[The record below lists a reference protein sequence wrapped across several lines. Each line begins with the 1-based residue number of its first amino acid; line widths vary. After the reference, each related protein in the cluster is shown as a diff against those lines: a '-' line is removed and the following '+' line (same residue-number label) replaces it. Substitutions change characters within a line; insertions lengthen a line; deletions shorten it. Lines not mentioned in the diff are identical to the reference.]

1 MINYASYFKNLFL
14 PSLKGLF
21 DVEWQKKGWGGLD
34 KPDKYPGFDEVTM
47 NFSEISEVVLSSPRA
62 YNLSKGQEDKLRQL
76 NDMIDTYDCSK
87 NRPNDE
93 REIINDPKWHEIQEV
108 ARLTYDDFKNITF
121 DS

>member
-21 DVEWQKKGWGGLD
+21 DVEWQKKGWRGLD

-47 NFSEISEVVLSSPRA
+47 NFSEISEVVLSSPRG
-62 YNLSKGQEDKLRQL
+62 YNLSKGKEDKLRQL

-87 NRPNDE
+87 NRSNDE